1 MSAQRPYVP
10 FPGARKPAALRANL
24 DWRAELSIWWRE
36 VDRVLLGL
44 IGALMLMGT
53 VAVLAAS
60 PAGAHR
66 LSGAAG
72 ILPPLYFFWHHVI
85 WQFLGMSVLVGASM
99 LERDVARRGAIL
111 LACAMFGAMMLVPF
125 VSDTINGARRWID
138 LGIRFQPSEFL
149 KPAFAVTLAWV
160 LSWRWRVPELPLVPI
175 TGAYVAAIVALL
187 MLQPDLGS
195 AILFVGCWFVLVF
208 ILGMNMQRVMILA
221 GSGIAALGLAYAL
234 YDNARH
240 RIDAFMGG
248 GTAYDQV
255 DLAARTLMAGGWK
268 GTGLWLGVRKMNLP
282 EAHTDYILSVI
293 GEEFGL
299 VTCAIIV
306 LLYLAIAARVI
317 VRLLE
322 ETDLFALLAGAGLCA
337 LFVGQAM
344 INVLVNLQLFPSKG
358 MTLPL
363 ISYGGSSTI
372 AVCLTLGL
380 LLAFTRRN
388 PYLSR
393 EGFDWVRPDGE
404 EKTK

>member
-344 INVLVNLQLFPSKG
+344 INILVNLQLFPSKG

-404 EKTK
+404 EKAK

>member
-10 FPGARKPAALRANL
+10 LPGARKPAVLQANL
-24 DWRAELSIWWRE
+24 DWQAEIRIWWRE

-44 IGALMLMGT
+44 IGALMLTGT

-66 LSGAAG
+66 LSGVEG
-72 ILPPLYFFWHHVI
+72 ILPPLYFFWHHVT
-85 WQFLGMSVLVGASM
+85 WQFLGAMVLVGASM
-99 LERDVARRGAIL
+99 LERDLARRGAIL

-125 VSDTINGARRWID
+125 VSDTVNGARRWID

-149 KPAFAVTLAWV
+149 KPAFAVTLAWL

-175 TGAYVAAIVALL
+175 TGAYLATIVALL
-187 MLQPDLGS
+187 MLQPDLGG

-208 ILGMNMQRVMILA
+208 ILGMNLQRVAILA

-240 RIDAFMGG
+240 RIDAFLGG

-282 EAHTDYILSVI
+282 EAHTDYIFSVI

-299 VTCAIIV
+299 ITCAIV
-306 LLYLAIAARVI
+306 VVLYLAIAARVI
-317 VRLLE
+317 IRLLE

-337 LFVGQAM
+337 LFIGQAM
-344 INVLVNLQLFPSKG
+344 INILVNLQLFPSKG

-393 EGFDWVRPDGE
+393 EGFDWVRPDGR

>member
-175 TGAYVAAIVALL
+175 TGAYLAAIVALL

-208 ILGMNMQRVMILA
+208 ILGMNLQRVMILA

-344 INVLVNLQLFPSKG
+344 INILVNLQLFPSKG

-404 EKTK
+404 EKAK

>member
-1 MSAQRPYVP
+1 MTAQRPYVP
-10 FPGARKPAALRANL
+10 FPGARKPVALRANL
-24 DWRAELSIWWRE
+24 DWRAELRIWWRE

-255 DLAARTLMAGGWK
+255 DLAGRTLMAGGWK

-322 ETDLFALLAGAGLCA
+322 ETDLFALLAGASLCA

-344 INVLVNLQLFPSKG
+344 INILVNLQLFPSKG

-404 EKTK
+404 EKAK

>member
-10 FPGARKPAALRANL
+10 FPGARKPVALRANL
-24 DWRAELSIWWRE
+24 DWRAELRIWWRE

>member
-1 MSAQRPYVP
+1 MNARRPYIP
-10 FPGARKPAALRANL
+10 MPGHRRPEAPKRNL
-24 DWRAELSIWWRE
+24 AWQAELAIWWRE
-36 VDRVLLGL
+36 VDRVLLAL
-44 IGALMLMGT
+44 IALLMLMGT
-53 VAVLAAS
+53 AAVLAAS

-66 LSGAAG
+66 LSNAEGV
-72 ILPPLYFFWHHVI
+72 LPPLYFFGQHVV
-85 WQFLGMSVLVGASM
+85 WQIMALMVLLGASM
-99 LERDVARRGAIL
+99 LDRDFARRCAIL
-111 LACAMFGAMMLVPF
+111 LACAMFGAMLLVPF
-125 VSDTINGARRWID
+125 VSDTVNGARRWID
-138 LGIRFQPSEFL
+138 LGIRFQPSEFM

-160 LSWRWRVPELPLVPI
+160 LSWRWRVAELPLVPI
-175 TGAYVAAIVALL
+175 TGAFLAAVVALL

-208 ILGMNMQRVMILA
+208 MLGMNLQRVAVLA
-221 GSGIAALGLAYAL
+221 GSGIAALGLAYAF

-240 RIDAFMGG
+240 RIDAFIGG

-282 EAHTDYILSVI
+282 EAHTDYIFSVI

-299 VTCAIIV
+299 IACGVVVI
-306 LLYLAIAARVI
+306 LYLAIAARVI
-317 VRLLE
+317 IRLLE

-337 LFVGQAM
+337 LFIGQAM
-344 INVLVNLQLFPSKG
+344 INILVNLQLFPSKG

-372 AVCLTLGL
+372 AVALTLGL

-393 EGFDWVRPDGE
+393 EGFDWVTPGQGKER
-404 EKTK
+404 K